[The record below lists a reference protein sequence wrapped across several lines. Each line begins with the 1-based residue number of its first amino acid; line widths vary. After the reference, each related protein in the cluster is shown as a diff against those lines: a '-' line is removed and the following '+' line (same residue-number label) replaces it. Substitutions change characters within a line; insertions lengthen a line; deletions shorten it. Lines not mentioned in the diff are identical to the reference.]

1 VNAIVGLLPL
11 LFGMACYAG
20 YLKLS
25 ARFRRFR
32 IGWKPCFAF
41 AYMVGA
47 LALLGRFLAPHAMLP
62 GPLPPVLAVVSQL
75 ALGGWFFRERARSA
89 DGHALGWRRA
99 SELVAVAMLLM
110 LGTGVLLLLVVRP
123 QAGG

>member
-1 VNAIVGLLPL
+1 VNAIVDLLPL

-32 IGWKPCFAF
+32 VTWKHCFAF
-41 AYMVGA
+41 AYVVGA
-47 LALLGRFLAPHAMLP
+47 LALLGKFMAPHAPLP
-62 GPLPPVLAVVSQL
+62 GPLPVVLAVVSQL
-75 ALGGWFFRERARSA
+75 AIGGWFFRERARSS

-110 LGTGVLLLLVVRP
+110 LATGVALLLLVHP
-123 QAGG
+123 QGG